1 MSAVRN
7 NWRRC
12 LAARPTATPLSAC
25 PSSSPSTTT
34 GIAVLRRNRHFSQSC
49 LRPRDHRDPHEQ
61 LRNARPL
68 LSPARAQRALD
79 FGTGRKSRYF
89 AVLCAAAAAVFYLAN
104 TQVIPASG
112 RRRFNFMSE
121 DLMKWIGDVSVEG
134 VRREIE
140 DKGGR
145 ILPESDAR
153 VAVVRRVM
161 SRLIP
166 VSGMADNDWEI
177 HVIDAGQT
185 ANAFVTPGGKLFV
198 FSGLLNVCRNQDALA
213 AVLGHEIAHNT
224 AAHSGERMSA
234 GAAGWV
240 TSASLFFLIG
250 PLRGL
255 ALALIWSAAG
265 GWYLSDLLLQFPM
278 TRTQE
283 SEADHIGLM
292 MMAEACY
299 DPREAV
305 GFWRRMNALKEMG
318 GREVPEM
325 LSTHPSNDHR
335 IDKLNEW
342 MPEALRKRAESDCA
356 PTRAWADQFRDAM
369 HKSQWVYVLTA

>member
-1 MSAVRN
+1 MSAIRN

-12 LAARPTATPLSAC
+12 LAVRPAAKPFSIFH
-25 PSSSPSTTT
+25 SPSTATNT
-34 GIAVLRRNRHFSQSC
+34 GIAALRRNRHFSQSR
-49 LRPRDHRDPHEQ
+49 LLPRDHRDPHEQ

-177 HVIDAGQT
+177 HVIDAGRQY
-185 ANAFVTPGGKLFV
+185 NPSVPF
-198 FSGLLNVCRNQDALA
+198 LLL
-213 AVLGHEIAHNT
+213 L
-224 AAHSGERMSA
+224 
-234 GAAGWV
+234 
-240 TSASLFFLIG
+240 SLLPLLSSLSPFFLASQ
-250 PLRGL
+250 R
-255 ALALIWSAAG
+255 SK
-265 GWYLSDLLLQFPM
+265 WYS
-278 TRTQE
+278 
-283 SEADHIGLM
+283 
-292 MMAEACY
+292 
-299 DPREAV
+299 
-305 GFWRRMNALKEMG
+305 
-318 GREVPEM
+318 
-325 LSTHPSNDHR
+325 
-335 IDKLNEW
+335 
-342 MPEALRKRAESDCA
+342 
-356 PTRAWADQFRDAM
+356 
-369 HKSQWVYVLTA
+369 